1 MFCFSTDSLTCPRGL
16 RQRAAR
22 EENGARTPFLARI
35 TLARRLASLRPFPFV
50 ALEEFT
56 VKKKQ
61 IVLLLG
67 LIALGIVFYT
77 QGALAGAIVFAL
89 FLIGLGLVQT
99 RKLFASRAGLEALQ
113 KLCPKYG
120 YETMTARA
128 KERMPEGDA
137 FTFVVLGDT
146 RKRMR
151 TATKIFAGAKE
162 ESPVV
167 IFHTGD
173 IVRGGTASEYYDSL
187 LPLLDQADPVPVL
200 SVPGNHE
207 RGAWRD
213 YAAFKALHGDDQF
226 TFELGNSLFVGI
238 NNSTQKGVTDA
249 GMAYLEKALRGST
262 ATHKYVFYHIP
273 PKFFEASFVTDRPRR
288 GFKNNEH
295 TSHQL
300 FIKYGVTE
308 VFMAHIHG
316 YATALVDGVR
326 YTLTAGGGAKLSP
339 RIREEGRVHHYLV
352 RHVNGG
358 EVRRELIKLAGD
370 RFERI
375 DEG

>member
-1 MFCFSTDSLTCPRGL
+1 MAREPRSLL
-16 RQRAAR
+16 RSLQRAALC
-22 EENGARTPFLARI
+22 ARAP
-35 TLARRLASLRPFPFV
+35 PFV
-50 ALEEFT
+50 ALKEFI

-61 IVLLLG
+61 IVLLLA
-67 LIALGIVFYT
+67 LIALGVVFYT
-77 QGALAGAIVFAL
+77 QGALAGGIVFGL
-89 FLIGLGLVQT
+89 FVIGMSLVQI
-99 RKLFASRAGLEALQ
+99 RKLFASSAGLDELKQ
-113 KLCPKYG
+113 LCPKYG
-120 YETMTARA
+120 YETMKARA
-128 KERMPEGDA
+128 KDRMPEGDA
-137 FTFVVLGDT
+137 FSFVVLGDT

-151 TATKIFAGAKE
+151 TATKIFAGAKDE
-162 ESPVV
+162 DPVV

-187 LPLLDQADPVPVL
+187 TPLIDQVEPVPVL

-213 YAAFKALHGDDQF
+213 YAAFKALHGDEEF
-226 TFELGNSLFVGI
+226 NFELGNCLFVGI
-238 NNSTQKGVTDA
+238 NNSTRKGVTDA
-249 GMAYLEKALRGST
+249 GMAYLEKALSGSR

-295 TSHQL
+295 ASHKL

-316 YATALVDGVR
+316 YATALIDGVR

-339 RIREEGRVHHYLV
+339 RIREEGRFHHYLV

-370 RFERI
+370 RFERVGE
-375 DEG
+375 D

>member
-1 MFCFSTDSLTCPRGL
+1 MG
-16 RQRAAR
+16 
-22 EENGARTPFLARI
+22 TPILATI
-35 TLARRLASLRPFPFV
+35 SLARRLASLRPFPFV
-50 ALEEFT
+50 ALEEIT

-67 LIALGIVFYT
+67 LVALGVVFYT
-77 QGALAGAIVFAL
+77 QGALAGAIVFGL
-89 FLIGLGLVQT
+89 FLLGMGLVQT
-99 RKLFASRAGLEALQ
+99 RKLFASSAGMDGLKQ
-113 KLCPKYG
+113 LCPKYG
-120 YETMTARA
+120 YETMKARA
-128 KERMPEGDA
+128 AERMPEGDA
-137 FTFVVLGDT
+137 FSFVVLGDT

-162 ESPVV
+162 ENPVV

-173 IVRGGTASEYYDSL
+173 IVRGGTASEYHDSL
-187 LPLLDQADPVPVL
+187 TPLIDLVDPVPVL

-213 YAAFKALHGDDQF
+213 YAAFKALHGDEQF
-226 TFELGNSLFVGI
+226 SFELGNCLFVGI

-249 GMAYLEKALRGST
+249 GMAYLEKALSGSR

-300 FIKYGVTE
+300 FIKHGVTE

-316 YATALVDGVR
+316 YATALIDGVR

-339 RIREEGRVHHYLV
+339 RIREEGRFHHYLV
-352 RHVNGG
+352 RHVSGG

>member
-1 MFCFSTDSLTCPRGL
+1 MDP
-16 RQRAAR
+16 AR
-22 EENGARTPFLARI
+22 KWRKSPDPCYDHPIASPLCRTL
-35 TLARRLASLRPFPFV
+35 LPFV
-50 ALEEFT
+50 ALKDSI

-67 LIALGIVFYT
+67 LVALAVVFYT

-89 FLIGLGLVQT
+89 FLAGLGVVQLK
-99 RKLFASRAGLEALQ
+99 KLFASRSGLEALE

-120 YETMTARA
+120 YETMKARA
-128 KERMPEGDA
+128 AERMPEGDA

-151 TATKIFAGAKE
+151 TATKIFAGARE
-162 ESPVV
+162 ENPVV

-173 IVRGGTASEYYDSL
+173 IVRGGTPSEYHDSL
-187 LPLLDQADPVPVL
+187 TPLIDLVDPVPVL

-213 YAAFKALHGDDQF
+213 YAGFKALHGDEQF
-226 TFELGNSLFVGI
+226 SFELGNCLFVGI
-238 NNSTQKGVTDA
+238 NNSTRKGVTDA
-249 GMAYLEKALRGST
+249 GLAYLEKALSGST

-273 PKFFEASFVTDRPRR
+273 PKFFEATFVTDRPRR
-288 GFKNNEH
+288 GFKHNEQE
-295 TSHQL
+295 SHQL
-300 FIKYGVTE
+300 FIKHGVTE

-316 YATALVDGVR
+316 YATQLIDGVR

-339 RIREEGRVHHYLV
+339 RIREAGRFHHYLV

-370 RFERI
+370 QIERI